1 MCACVSVGVA
11 GWRCP
16 ALLLWLLA
24 FAKKGRKS
32 CLANPNDA
40 IVAACCQDADHS
52 FNGIIILKVLPKLL
66 VAFLMKTGLY
76 RLFSCFKY
84 TSVTLQQTLD
94 GLTDNQDLKTV
105 LSYICG
111 DYGVYSYKILELA
124 TSSVY
129 GFIEQQKME
138 DGSLLLIQNLS
149 LKPSLTK
156 HVQEIAPTR

>member
-1 MCACVSVGVA
+1 M
-11 GWRCP
+11 
-16 ALLLWLLA
+16 
-24 FAKKGRKS
+24 
-32 CLANPNDA
+32 ANPNYA
-40 IVAACCQDADHS
+40 TAASCCQDADHS

-76 RLFSCFKY
+76 RLFFSCFKY

-111 DYGVYSYKILELA
+111 DYGVYSYKILEAA

-138 DGSLLLIQNLS
+138 DRSLLLIQNLS

-156 HVQEIAPTR
+156 RAGNSSYKVIRYTWLNLLSAGPDFLPDNRHYAAVFLISR